1 MVLGAL
7 WEAAEPTSLGG
18 SVDTRLL
25 PHRGDV
31 PVRPARA
38 PPELRLVDADGSAGA
53 QQWTLGYNYNITKQ
67 TKVYA
72 FYTMVDNDNNG
83 NFVLGWLDEHGV
95 GVTGA
100 SYSSIAVGVRH
111 NF

>member
-1 MVLGAL
+1 MRASVPRRYAF
-7 WEAAEPTSLGG
+7 SG
-18 SVDTRLL
+18 SVDTDYWRIAAMF
-25 PHRGDV
+25 PFGQH
-31 PVRPARA
+31 
-38 PPELRLVDADGSAGA
+38 ELHLNYGLVDADGSAGA
-53 QQWTLGYNYNITKQ
+53 QQWTLAYNYNITKQ

-72 FYTMVDNDNNG
+72 FYTTVDNDSGG
-83 NFVLGWLDEHGV
+83 NFVMGGSTNTFV